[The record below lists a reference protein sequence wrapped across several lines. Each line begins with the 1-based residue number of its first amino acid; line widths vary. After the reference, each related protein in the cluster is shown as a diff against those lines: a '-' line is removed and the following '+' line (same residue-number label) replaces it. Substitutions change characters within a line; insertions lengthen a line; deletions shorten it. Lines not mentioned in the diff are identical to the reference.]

1 MTEDS
6 GNEKIGFDVKNV
18 ECNES
23 DDNIGGISM
32 NQRFRITRSMQENIT
47 EQAIT
52 LEECKDYFATKPD
65 FTYTEVFTVK
75 GTEST
80 MSIKGD
86 FFMWKHEDLEIPFR
100 LYMGD
105 IYVAVAN
112 EAVIPKMLEISS
124 DLRADVVEG

>member
-1 MTEDS
+1 
-6 GNEKIGFDVKNV
+6 
-18 ECNES
+18 
-23 DDNIGGISM
+23 M

-52 LEECKDYFATKPD
+52 LEECKEYFATKPD

>member
-1 MTEDS
+1 M
-6 GNEKIGFDVKNV
+6 K
-18 ECNES
+18 
-23 DDNIGGISM
+23 M
-32 NQRFRITRSMQENIT
+32 NQRFRITRSMQENIA

-52 LEECKDYFATKPD
+52 LEECRDYFATKSD

-75 GTEST
+75 GPEST

-86 FFMWKHEDLEIPFR
+86 FFMWKHGELEIPFR

-105 IYVAVAN
+105 IYVAISN
-112 EAVIPKMLEISS
+112 EAIVPRMLEIAS